1 MITIIF
7 SIIAIV
13 VVFAFRVV
21 FWIVRIMWELLK
33 SLLEVF
39 FWAGSFLLFK

>member
-1 MITIIF
+1 MITVIF

-13 VVFAFRVV
+13 VVFTFRVV